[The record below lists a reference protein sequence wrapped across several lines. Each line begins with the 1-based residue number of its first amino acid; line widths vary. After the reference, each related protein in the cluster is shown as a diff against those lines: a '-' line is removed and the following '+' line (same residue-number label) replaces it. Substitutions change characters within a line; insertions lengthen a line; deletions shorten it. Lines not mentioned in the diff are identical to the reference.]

1 MALLSPGIAAS
12 PDCRAKG
19 TATTP
24 GGRWGRPPWAAGACE
39 ERPLPRP
46 GPRPPQKGAELGGC
60 ARSSL
65 IRRFRP
71 SFTEPPVKELPVTT
85 QDTRTKSEKK
95 QARHATPRHVT
106 SRPSGTHRWVGGE
119 HHCIKSDHNLE
130 HTGRTIVYG
139 FPGEGGHSSCEWQT
153 VRQQEL
159 VCEDLW
165 ERKSSP

>member
-106 SRPSGTHRWVGGE
+106 SQWNSQMGRGKNTTALNQITTW
-119 HHCIKSDHNLE
+119 SD
-130 HTGRTIVYG
+130 TGRTIVYG